1 MDISIFVIRYLKTW
15 KHYVLAHTLIFL
27 LLDVSTIVVVS
38 IILGENQ
45 FKLNKLDGVSDDV
58 KNHYILGVTVLAIV
72 IIQHIMGVVLK
83 INS

>member
-1 MDISIFVIRYLKTW
+1 MDIAIFVIRYLKTW

-27 LLDVSTIVVVS
+27 LLDISTIVVVA

-45 FKLNKLDGVSDDV
+45 SKLSKLDGLSDDV
-58 KNHYILGVTVLAIV
+58 KNHYILGVIVLAIV

>member
-1 MDISIFVIRYLKTW
+1 MDIAIFVIRYLKTW

-27 LLDVSTIVVVS
+27 LLDVSTIVVVA
-38 IILGENQ
+38 IILGENKS
-45 FKLNKLDGVSDDV
+45 KLSNLDGLSDDV
-58 KNHYILGVTVLAIV
+58 KNHYILGVIILAIV